1 MYVHRKWL
9 CEDCNRAWSKRAKE
23 LDGKEFKFVVYHDES
38 IAHSPEEY
46 SKINATWIPPFH
58 RFLELFLPK
67 TKYKFVRVRRKKRTM
82 FLPKAPRQTKGHI
95 ELVMRNAPF
104 SFEGGLKH
112 WAQSTTIRN
121 EGTFIEFKHPSS
133 RDLQHLMLCL
143 IHEFTAHVHINS
155 THPDINHYT
164 HTHPEYGSPP
174 DYLTGHCRKDF
185 TECLNG
191 FVYDP
196 RWLSNPAMLELL
208 QQCNFSGKPRLGFE
222 LPIDLK
228 FQASLEEK
236 SIDMRSLG
244 KREKRKLGSGSRDNP
259 PQGLGFVAAQ
269 YNFDMPLPL
278 IDFEGTIEDLQ
289 SAGFN
294 AEQTFNM
301 SGGDSIKQI
310 KSKDH
315 PGFSAWMNENSTKV
329 KFRVASE
336 KTDEELLAFKRAI
349 QDALGIKKNPADDE
363 VPEKEELE
371 GESLIAK
378 LKKAKEH
385 SDVGNY
391 KEKKIILEALMKE
404 SPDDWVVDQPKG
416 EDGSGKFPGIKH
428 KSTNFQ
434 FHLPKNAIP
443 DSIKVKGE
451 EPAPTVEEETKGP
464 EKVKSFKPYISETQR
479 NMRSKS
485 RITFT
490 QVAPKTNP
498 SATNKQ
504 RLSLDGVMEPSVHVL
519 KKAFGFPRVGDVIG
533 KFEVVDI
540 KFERKLRAK
549 HKLYDFPWQI
559 VCKVDGEASKK
570 EIADAFERYMKNRE
584 AIPADLGAS
593 YMVELG
599 YIEYEITKA
608 NRLYITGKAVADR
621 IMTNPA
627 ELDKDGQL
635 YIKDFSPV
643 SQKRVERKFRT
654 ENLKGKMPDDDFLR
668 QIYGKCQLFGEAA
681 GWVLPNNT
689 MKWKKG
695 HPLLNE
701 TRVDGFVVPEAIA
714 YWHTHPKAFEPSQT
728 SPDDFLIYHGLFTNN
743 DMCNFFTVMSDRI
756 DHFIFKKKDRID
768 KEIVAETILEF
779 EDDVRVVFEDAMEEY
794 QTGLQDNEALDT
806 QKQTAHIV
814 KKLNKLV
821 PEFHCTF
828 KCYKIDP
835 KTIIANS

>member
-1 MYVHRKWL
+1 M
-9 CEDCNRAWSKRAKE
+9 EN
-23 LDGKEFKFVVYHDES
+23 
-38 IAHSPEEY
+38 
-46 SKINATWIPPFH
+46 
-58 RFLELFLPK
+58 
-67 TKYKFVRVRRKKRTM
+67 
-82 FLPKAPRQTKGHI
+82 
-95 ELVMRNAPF
+95 
-104 SFEGGLKH
+104 
-112 WAQSTTIRN
+112 
-121 EGTFIEFKHPSS
+121 
-133 RDLQHLMLCL
+133 
-143 IHEFTAHVHINS
+143 
-155 THPDINHYT
+155 
-164 HTHPEYGSPP
+164 
-174 DYLTGHCRKDF
+174 
-185 TECLNG
+185 
-191 FVYDP
+191 
-196 RWLSNPAMLELL
+196 
-208 QQCNFSGKPRLGFE
+208 
-222 LPIDLK
+222 
-228 FQASLEEK
+228 
-236 SIDMRSLG
+236 
-244 KREKRKLGSGSRDNP
+244 NP

-349 QDALGIKKNPADDE
+349 QNALGIKKNPADDD

-371 GESLIAK
+371 GESLITK

-404 SPDDWVVDQPKG
+404 SPDDWIIDQPKG
-416 EDGSGKFPGIKH
+416 EDGSGNFPGIKH

-443 DSIKVKGE
+443 DEIKVEGQ
-451 EPAPTVEEETKGP
+451 EPTPTVKKETKEP
-464 EKVKSFKPYISETQR
+464 EKEEKKKSFRPYLSETQR

-485 RITFT
+485 KITHQQIT
-490 QVAPKTNP
+490 ARTNP

-519 KKAFGFPRVGDVIG
+519 KKAFGFPRVGDVLG
-533 KFEVVDI
+533 KFEVTDVKI
-540 KFERKLRAK
+540 ERKLRAK

-559 VCKVDGEASKK
+559 VCEVDGKASKK
-570 EIADAFERYMKNRE
+570 EIQDAFERYMKNRE
-584 AIPADLGAS
+584 VIPADLGAS

-599 YIEYEITKA
+599 FIEYEITKA

-627 ELDKDGQL
+627 ELDKDGQV

-654 ENLKGKMPDDDFLR
+654 EKLKGKMPDDDFLR

-689 MKWKKG
+689 MKWKRG

-756 DHFIFKKKDRID
+756 DHFVFKKKDKID
-768 KEIVAETILEF
+768 KEIIAETILEF

-794 QTGLQDNEALDT
+794 QTGLKDNEALDT

>member
-1 MYVHRKWL
+1 FY
-9 CEDCNRAWSKRAKE
+9 
-23 LDGKEFKFVVYHDES
+23 GKTHPLREKLSQQDPQDFDNANSIWIPPLQRFFQHFLPDTSFKFVK
-38 IAHSPEEY
+38 A
-46 SKINATWIPPFH
+46 
-58 RFLELFLPK
+58 
-67 TKYKFVRVRRKKRTM
+67 RKKLGERFVVQPFKQQNT
-82 FLPKAPRQTKGHI
+82 I
-95 ELVMRNAPF
+95 ELMMVNVGFNDQHWGITNAVLDDP
-104 SFEGGLKH
+104 
-112 WAQSTTIRN
+112 AVPQSPGSIVRFRHAAT
-121 EGTFIEFKHPSS
+121 GSGK
-133 RDLQHLMLCL
+133 DHLMLCF
-143 IHEFTAHVHINS
+143 IHEFTAHALGTVKYESHF
-155 THPDINHYT
+155 TGT
-164 HTHPEYGSPP
+164 G
-174 DYLTGHCRKDF
+174 GHCKRHH

-191 FVYDP
+191 WVNDNT
-196 RWLSNPAMLELL
+196 WLRNPAMRELL
-208 QQCNFSGKPRLGFE
+208 EK
-222 LPIDLK
+222 IK
-228 FQASLEEK
+228 FTGS
-236 SIDMRSLG
+236 RSLG
-244 KREKRKLGSGSRDNP
+244 FKLPISLAQKTEFEKTSFKGRLGGNRDNP

-363 VPEKEELE
+363 VPKKEELE
-371 GESLIAK
+371 GESLISK

-385 SDVGNY
+385 SDAGNY
-391 KEKKIILEALMKE
+391 KEKKIILETLMKE

-416 EDGSGKFPGIKH
+416 EDGSGNFPGIKH

-443 DSIKVKGE
+443 DEIKVEGQ
-451 EPAPTVEEETKGP
+451 EPTPTVEKETKES
-464 EKVKSFKPYISETQR
+464 EKEEKNKPFRPYLSSTQK
-479 NMRSKS
+479 NMRTSSK
-485 RITFT
+485 ITF
-490 QVAPKTNP
+490 QQIKAKTNP
-498 SATNKQ
+498 PVSDKG
-504 RLSLDGVMEPSVHVL
+504 RLTLDGVMEPSVHVL

-533 KFEVVDI
+533 KFKVMDV

-549 HKLYDFPWQI
+549 HTIYDFPWQI
-559 VCKVDGEASKK
+559 VCKVDGKATKK
-570 EIADAFERYMKNRE
+570 EIEEAFERYMRNRE
-584 AIPADLGAS
+584 VIPADLGAS

-599 YIEYEITKA
+599 FLEYEITKA
-608 NRLYITGKAVADR
+608 NRLYITGKAVAKR
-621 IMTNPA
+621 ILTNPA

-643 SQKRVERKFRT
+643 SQKRVKRKFRT
-654 ENLKGKMPDDDFLR
+654 EKLKGRMPSDDFLR

-689 MKWKKG
+689 MKWKRG

-701 TRVDGFVVPEAIA
+701 TRVDGFVVPDAIA

-756 DHFIFKKKDRID
+756 DHFIFKKKDKID
-768 KEIVAETILEF
+768 KEIIAETILEF

-794 QTGLQDNEALDT
+794 QTGLKDNEALDT

>member
-1 MYVHRKWL
+1 MKLPKEWPLSLRYLSADKSVEEQYPGIHDHPLGPITLWHGSPH
-9 CEDCNRAWSKRAKE
+9 SKKVNS
-23 LDGKEFKFVVYHDES
+23 FVLNGILPAEKSGLASEAGGRSDPDRVSLTPFRWE
-38 IAHSPEEY
+38 AHSYAAGSQISWGGKAESSQITTPQGSISLLVGVRGSEMEHPDYKTRLGVTWDSTLMVSQVPPEHIEVFGYLWESEKYKQPDWVKEKMKEARRQPEE
-46 SKINATWIPPFH
+46 SMMDFIN
-58 RFLELFLPK
+58 
-67 TKYKFVRVRRKKRTM
+67 RR
-82 FLPKAPRQTKGHI
+82 
-95 ELVMRNAPF
+95 
-104 SFEGGLKH
+104 
-112 WAQSTTIRN
+112 
-121 EGTFIEFKHPSS
+121 
-133 RDLQHLMLCL
+133 D
-143 IHEFTAHVHINS
+143 EFTI
-155 THPDINHYT
+155 
-164 HTHPEYGSPP
+164 
-174 DYLTGHCRKDF
+174 
-185 TECLNG
+185 
-191 FVYDP
+191 
-196 RWLSNPAMLELL
+196 PAGELK
-208 QQCNFSGKPRLGFE
+208 GKAFR
-222 LPIDLK
+222 
-228 FQASLEEK
+228 
-236 SIDMRSLG
+236 
-244 KREKRKLGSGSRDNP
+244 NP

-310 KSKDH
+310 KSKKH

-363 VPEKEELE
+363 VPKKEELE

-391 KEKKIILEALMKE
+391 KEKKIILEALMKK
-404 SPDDWVVDQPKG
+404 SPDDWIVDQPKG
-416 EDGSGKFPGIKH
+416 EDGSGSVPGIKH
-428 KSTNFQ
+428 KSTNCQ

-443 DSIKVKGE
+443 DEIKVEGE
-451 EPAPTVEEETKGP
+451 EPTPTVEKETKES
-464 EKVKSFKPYISETQR
+464 EKKKSFRPYISETQK

-485 RITFT
+485 KITFQQIT
-490 QVAPKTNP
+490 AKLNP

-519 KKAFGFPRVGDVIG
+519 KKAFGFPRVGNVIG
-533 KFEVVDI
+533 KFEVTDVKI
-540 KFERKLRAK
+540 ERKLRAK

-559 VCKVDGEASKK
+559 VCKIDGEASKK
-570 EIADAFERYMKNRE
+570 DIEASFERYMKNRE
-584 AIPADLGAS
+584 VIPADLGAS

-599 YIEYEITKA
+599 FIEYEITKA

-621 IMTNPA
+621 IMNNPA
-627 ELDKDGQL
+627 ELDKDGQV

-654 ENLKGKMPDDDFLR
+654 EKLKGEMPDDDFLR

-681 GWVLPNNT
+681 GWVLPNKT
-689 MKWKKG
+689 MKWKRG

-701 TRVDGFVVPEAIA
+701 TRVDGFVVPDAIA

-756 DHFIFKKKDRID
+756 DHFIFKKKDKID
-768 KEIVAETILEF
+768 KEIIAETILEF

-794 QTGLQDNEALDT
+794 QTGLKDNEALDT